1 MYKRKKAMTL
11 MEVIIYLSLLSIII
25 TLFPLSTMYLKKQ
38 EKKIKI
44 KDELLEIEQFILEGK
59 LISRDF
65 NVMSEVIYLAE
76 KDKLILSNPYEKKEL
91 NLKNLKARKD
101 FEIKIKINQ
110 NGFINKRTSIT
121 FLDSFDEKHTIE
133 IN

>member
-44 KDELLEIEQFILEGK
+44 KDELLEIEQFILESK

-65 NVMSEVIYLAE
+65 NAMSEVIYIAE

-91 NLKNLKARKD
+91 NLKNLKARKG
-101 FEIKIKINQ
+101 FEIKINQ
-110 NGFINKRTSIT
+110 NGFTNKSTSIT
-121 FLDSFDEKHTIE
+121 FLDSLDEKHTIK

>member
-65 NVMSEVIYLAE
+65 NVMSEVSYIPAE
-76 KDKLILSNPYEKKEL
+76 NQLRLDNPYEKKEL
-91 NLKNLKARKD
+91 NLKNLKTRKEL
-101 FEIKIKINQ
+101 EIKIKINQ

>member
-44 KDELLEIEQFILEGK
+44 KDELLELEQFILESK

-65 NVMSEVIYLAE
+65 NAMSEVIYIAE

-91 NLKNLKARKD
+91 NLKNLKARKG
-101 FEIKIKINQ
+101 FEIKINQ
-110 NGFINKRTSIT
+110 NGFTNKSTSIT
-121 FLDSFDEKHTIE
+121 FLDSLDEKHTIK

>member
-44 KDELLEIEQFILEGK
+44 KDELLEIEQFILESK

-76 KDKLILSNPYEKKEL
+76 NDKLILSNPYEKKEL
-91 NLKNLKARKD
+91 SLKNLKARRD
-101 FEIKIKINQ
+101 FEIKINQ
-110 NGFINKRTSIT
+110 NGFTNKSTSIT
-121 FLDSFDEKHTIE
+121 FLDSLDEKHTIK

>member
-65 NVMSEVIYLAE
+65 NVMSEVSYIPAE
-76 KDKLILSNPYEKKEL
+76 NQLRLDNPYEKKEL
-91 NLKNLKARKD
+91 NLKNLKTRKEL
-101 FEIKIKINQ
+101 EIKIKINQ
-110 NGFINKRTSIT
+110 NGFINKSTSIT

>member
-76 KDKLILSNPYEKKEL
+76 NDKLILSNPYEKKEL
-91 NLKNLKARKD
+91 SLKNLKARRD
-101 FEIKIKINQ
+101 FEIKINQ
-110 NGFINKRTSIT
+110 NGFTNKSTSIT
-121 FLDSFDEKHTIE
+121 FLDSLDEKHTIK

>member
-44 KDELLEIEQFILEGK
+44 KDELLEIEQFILESK

-76 KDKLILSNPYEKKEL
+76 NDKLILSNPYKKNEL
-91 NLKNLKARKD
+91 SLKNLKARRD
-101 FEIKIKINQ
+101 FEIKINQ
-110 NGFINKRTSIT
+110 NGFTNKSTSIT
-121 FLDSFDEKHTIE
+121 FLDSLDEKHTIK

>member
-44 KDELLEIEQFILEGK
+44 KDELLEIEQFILESK

-91 NLKNLKARKD
+91 SLKNLKARRD
-101 FEIKIKINQ
+101 FEIKINQ
-110 NGFINKRTSIT
+110 NGFTNKSTSIT
-121 FLDSFDEKHTIE
+121 FLDSLDEKHTIK

>member
-76 KDKLILSNPYEKKEL
+76 KDKLILSNPYKKNEL
-91 NLKNLKARKD
+91 SLKNLKARRD
-101 FEIKIKINQ
+101 FEIKINQ
-110 NGFINKRTSIT
+110 NGFTNKSTSIT
-121 FLDSFDEKHTIE
+121 FLDSLDEKHTIK

>member
-76 KDKLILSNPYEKKEL
+76 NDKLILSNPYEKKEL
-91 NLKNLKARKD
+91 SLKNLKARRD
-101 FEIKIKINQ
+101 FGIKINQ
-110 NGFINKRTSIT
+110 NGFTNKSTSIT
-121 FLDSFDEKHTIE
+121 FLDSLDEKHTIK

>member
-44 KDELLEIEQFILEGK
+44 KDELLEIEQFILESK

-76 KDKLILSNPYEKKEL
+76 NDKLILSNPYKKKEL
-91 NLKNLKARKD
+91 SLKNLKARRD
-101 FEIKIKINQ
+101 FEIKINQ
-110 NGFINKRTSIT
+110 NGFTNKSTSIT
-121 FLDSFDEKHTIE
+121 FLDSLDEKHTIK

>member
-25 TLFPLSTMYLKKQ
+25 TLFPLSIMYLKKQ

-44 KDELLEIEQFILEGK
+44 KDELLEIEQFILESK

-65 NVMSEVIYLAE
+65 NVMSEVSYIPAE
-76 KDKLILSNPYEKKEL
+76 NQLRLDNPYEKKEL
-91 NLKNLKARKD
+91 NLKNLKTRKEL
-101 FEIKIKINQ
+101 EIKIKINQ

>member
-44 KDELLEIEQFILEGK
+44 KDELLEIEQFILESK

-76 KDKLILSNPYEKKEL
+76 KDKLILSNPYEKKEF
-91 NLKNLKARKD
+91 NLKNLKARKG
-101 FEIKIKINQ
+101 FEIKINQ
-110 NGFINKRTSIT
+110 NGFTNKSTSIT
-121 FLDSFDEKHTIE
+121 FLDSLDEKHTIK

>member
-76 KDKLILSNPYEKKEL
+76 NDKLILSNPYKKNEL
-91 NLKNLKARKD
+91 SLKNLKARRD
-101 FEIKIKINQ
+101 FEIKINQ
-110 NGFINKRTSIT
+110 NGFTNKSTSIT
-121 FLDSFDEKHTIE
+121 FLDSLDEKHTIK